1 MKTDYSRLYLH
12 LFNRCSDVI
21 ESLELKDHQKALRLL
36 KTAQRECEE
45 MYINDNSK
53 FIYFDF
59 EKE

>member
-1 MKTDYSRLYLH
+1 METDYNRLYLH

-21 ESLELKDHQKALRLL
+21 DALEFKDCGKALRLL

-59 EKE
+59 GR